1 MKQSTLTTVVFT
13 LALLACPALAT
24 AAKLNGSLG
33 EPSGA
38 TDVYQVSCTSNAN
51 GATQQL
57 RVRLIDLAPV
67 AAPMISVQVIRG
79 TLGQN
84 TTDAIDGDTA
94 FSPAAI
100 VAAGNARYDVRVN
113 KTEAGK
119 ELYTLVYECLNR
131 AGRATR
137 TAIVRLQNQ

>member
-1 MKQSTLTTVVFT
+1 MKQSTLTSAVFFIT
-13 LALLACPALAT
+13 LLACPALTT

-33 EPSGA
+33 EASGA
-38 TDVYQVSCTSNAN
+38 TDVYQVSCATNAN

-57 RVRLIDLAPV
+57 KVRIIDLAPV
-67 AAPMISVQVIRG
+67 AAPLISVQVIRG

-84 TTDAIDGDTA
+84 TTDAIDDDMA

-100 VAAGNARYDVRVN
+100 VAAGNTKYDVRVN

-119 ELYTLVYECLNR
+119 KLYTLVYEC
-131 AGRATR
+131 
-137 TAIVRLQNQ
+137 